1 MKSIWIVFLTGQLQM
16 NGKRGEIDRTTYE
29 QILAQGGNAWQENRT
44 VVSKKVEY
52 TLALLLNAQITGGS
66 GYQYKFV
73 TNKTTFDIVI
83 KLLEYLQKGVDAV
96 KNALSTIFHWTE
108 FILIRQRNRGKA
120 CLMAPVRSV
129 RPVVDLHLWQL

>member
-1 MKSIWIVFLTGQLQM
+1 MAGKPDSSI
-16 NGKRGEIDRTTYE
+16 
-29 QILAQGGNAWQENRT
+29 QE
-44 VVSKKVEY
+44 VEY

-96 KNALSTIFHWTE
+96 KNALSTIFIGQ
-108 FILIRQRNRGKA
+108 IL
-120 CLMAPVRSV
+120 LPVGAV
-129 RPVVDLHLWQL
+129 EILLLQEI